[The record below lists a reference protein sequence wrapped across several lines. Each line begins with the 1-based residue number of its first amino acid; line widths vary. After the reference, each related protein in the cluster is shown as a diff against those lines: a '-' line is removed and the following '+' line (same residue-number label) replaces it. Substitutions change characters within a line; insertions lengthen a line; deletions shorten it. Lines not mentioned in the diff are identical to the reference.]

1 MKSTMGW
8 DKFIENCLQ
17 MKTTEELHKFF
28 ELTLT
33 VSEWEKI
40 GARYLILAELISG
53 NKTQREI
60 AADLGVSIFNVTRGA
75 NQLKRIDEESKAL
88 ISIE

>member
-75 NQLKRIDEESKAL
+75 NQLKRIDEESKSL

>member
-17 MKTTEELHKFF
+17 MKTSEELHKFF

>member
-8 DKFIENCLQ
+8 NKFIENCLQ

-60 AADLGVSIFNVTRGA
+60 AAALGVSIFNVTRGA

>member
-8 DKFIENCLQ
+8 NKFIENCLQ

-75 NQLKRIDEESKAL
+75 NQLKRIDEESKSL

>member
-8 DKFIENCLQ
+8 DKFIENCLE
-17 MKTTEELHKFF
+17 MKTVEELQKFF

-40 GARYLILAELISG
+40 GARYLILSELIHG
-53 NKTQREI
+53 EKTQREI
-60 AADLGVSIFNVTRGA
+60 AASLGVSIFNVTRGA
-75 NQLKRIDEESKAL
+75 NQLKRMDDDSKLL
-88 ISIE
+88 INHE

>member
-17 MKTTEELHKFF
+17 MKTVEDLHKFF

-75 NQLKRIDEESKAL
+75 NQLKRIDEESKSL

>member
-8 DKFIENCLQ
+8 NKFIENCLQ